1 MEMDAIATEEVVV
14 VGYGKQKKES
24 VVSSMSTVGPAQLSV
39 KSANLT
45 NNIAGKLSGL
55 IAVQRSGEPG
65 WDDAQFF
72 IRVSAHMPVEQT
84 HWYWWTAYPVR

>member
-1 MEMDAIATEEVVV
+1 MDAIATEEVVV

-65 WDDAQFF
+65 WDDL
-72 IRVSAHMPVEQT
+72 
-84 HWYWWTAYPVR
+84 YPRYQLVCRWNSPTGTGRRCTP

>member
-1 MEMDAIATEEVVV
+1 MVNRRKE
-14 VGYGKQKKES
+14 ES
-24 VVSSMSTVGPAQLSV
+24 VSRLHVHRRTTSIRC
-39 KSANLT
+39 KDANLT

-72 IRVSAHMPVEQT
+72 IRGISSYAGGTDPLVLVDGV
-84 HWYWWTAYPVR
+84 PVR

>member
-65 WDDAQFF
+65 WVTHNSLSV
-72 IRVSAHMPVEQT
+72 VSVRMPVEQT